1 VPLVNPLGSV
11 GATPAFSPDVQFSIR
26 GRYDWEMGDYKAFV
40 MAGVN
45 YTGSS
50 ESEPSSFPAG
60 QIGTGVPTTTFLRYT
75 MPAYTT
81 VDASIGVSKDDW
93 NAQIY
98 GTNLTNSNAS
108 TATTSGQFIVSQVP
122 LRPRVIGAKLGVKF
136 GGPTQSGTEQ
146 AAYVPPPVQQVPPA
160 VAHSYMVF
168 FDFNK
173 SDLTPQAMSIVD
185 QAAKNADA
193 TKITQLTITGHTD
206 TVGSDAYNMRL
217 SRRRAESVAAELE
230 KQGIQSSEIEV
241 VAKGKRDLLVPTGD
255 GVREPQNRRV
265 QIVYSGGPTS

>member
-1 VPLVNPLGSV
+1 VNPLGSV

-40 MAGVN
+40 MTGVN

-50 ESEPSSFPAG
+50 QSEPSSFPAG
-60 QIGTGVPTTTFLRYT
+60 VIGTGVPTTTFLRYT

-81 VDASIGVSKDDW
+81 VDGSIGISKDQW
-93 NAQIY
+93 SAQIY

-108 TATTSGQFIVSQVP
+108 TATTSGQFIVSEVP

-136 GGPTQSGTEQ
+136 GGPTQSETVQG
-146 AAYVPPPVQQVPPA
+146 AAYVPPPVVAPTPS

-173 SDLTPQAMSIVD
+173 SDLTPQAVTIVD
-185 QAAKNADA
+185 QAAKNASPA
-193 TKITQLTITGHTD
+193 KATQLTVTGHTD
-206 TVGSDAYNMRL
+206 TVGSDAYNLRL

-230 KQGIQSSEIEV
+230 KMGIPSSEIEI
-241 VAKGKRDLLVPTGD
+241 VAKGKHDLLVPTGD

-265 QIVYSGGPTS
+265 QIVYSGDATS